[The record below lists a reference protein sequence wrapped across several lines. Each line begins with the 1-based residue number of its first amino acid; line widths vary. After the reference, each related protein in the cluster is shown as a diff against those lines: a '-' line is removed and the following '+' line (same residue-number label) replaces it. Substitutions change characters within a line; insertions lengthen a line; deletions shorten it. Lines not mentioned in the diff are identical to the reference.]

1 MRALSAR
8 VASIGAVALGSIA
21 ISPQTHASEDTE
33 LHSVTLEEDI
43 DPNDSYIGQPV
54 FGGSGCPEGTVSVAE
69 SFDGTTVSVLFDEY
83 VVETGPGDFF
93 DYTSCSVA
101 VPVHVPQGFTVA
113 LVAVDYRGFA
123 AVPQS
128 GLAQLTTEY
137 FFAGTAGPRRTT
149 RFPPGSFGPFLVED
163 VVQASTLVWSACGA
177 DVILRANTSAVAVKS
192 PSTPYGFET
201 FLSVNSADMTGGIAY
216 HLQWKYCNE

>member
-1 MRALSAR
+1 MRALSTR
-8 VASIGAVALGSIA
+8 LASIGAVALGSIG

-33 LHSVTLEEDI
+33 LHSVTLEGDI
-43 DPNDSYIGQPV
+43 DPNDIYVGQPV
-54 FGGSGCPEGTVSVAE
+54 FGGSGCPEGTVSVAA
-69 SFDGTTVSVLFDEY
+69 SFDGTAISVLFDEY
-83 VVETGPGDFF
+83 VVETGPDDFF
-93 DYTSCSVA
+93 DYASCNVA

-128 GLAQLTTEY
+128 GSAQLNTEY

-149 RFPPGSFGPFLVED
+149 TFPAGSFGRFLVED
-163 VVQASTLVWSACGA
+163 DFRASTLVWSACGA

-201 FLSVNSADMTGGIAY
+201 FLSVDSADVRAGIEY